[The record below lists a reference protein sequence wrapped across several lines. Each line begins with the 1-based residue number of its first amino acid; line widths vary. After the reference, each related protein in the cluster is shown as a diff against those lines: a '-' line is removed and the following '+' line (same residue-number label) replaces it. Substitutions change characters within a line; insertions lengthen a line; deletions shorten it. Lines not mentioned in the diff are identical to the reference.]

1 MQAMFQTIGEM
12 SPEAGHKELRTFT
25 VCVGRRATPADFYV
39 SDVKVSE
46 VKTDF
51 SYLVEER
58 REEKGR
64 EGQNKNKEMKRRDEK
79 WKTDS

>member
-39 SDVKVSE
+39 SDVKVSV
-46 VKTDF
+46 VKTDI

-58 REEKGR
+58 RVGERRVEEEDR
-64 EGQNKNKEMKRRDEK
+64 
-79 WKTDS
+79 